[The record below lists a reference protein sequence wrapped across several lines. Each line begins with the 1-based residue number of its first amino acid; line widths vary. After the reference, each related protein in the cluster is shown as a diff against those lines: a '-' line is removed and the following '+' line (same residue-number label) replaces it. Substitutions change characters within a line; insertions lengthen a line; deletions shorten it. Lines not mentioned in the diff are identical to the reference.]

1 MLFAT
6 ANRVRLRS
14 FETLQ
19 NQFVE
24 KECAEAIAKQ
34 RNLGAAIAKKEM
46 SSIDDARVA
55 PKP

>member
-24 KECAEAIAKQ
+24 KGCVEAIAKQ